1 MPSQRVILVT
11 GASGGIGRATSIAL
25 SNTFPSPAQP
35 EQLVLVLVG
44 RRQAELEETGRQCR
58 DGTLIEV
65 ATGDASNEEDVK
77 RIFEIVKSKYGRLD
91 VLFNNAGI
99 NDKSPGEFEDQD
111 MDVFRRVL
119 DINIMSAVL
128 FTKHAFRLMKAQEPQ
143 GGRIIN
149 NGSISATSPRP
160 NNTAYTLSKHA
171 IHGLTRSTSLDG
183 RKYHITCTELDIG
196 NAATD
201 LGSHV
206 KAGSLQADG
215 TKKVEPLMH
224 VDNVAKTVAFIA
236 SLPAEADILSLEII
250 ASGMPYVGRG

>member
-11 GASGGIGRATSIAL
+11 GASGGIGRASSIAL
-25 SNTFPSPAQP
+25 SNTFPSTAQP

-77 RIFEIVKSKYGRLD
+77 RIFETVKSKYGRLD
-91 VLFNNAGI
+91 VLFNVSVVNHHSKEQQLTRMMKNAGI

-128 FTKHAFRLMKAQEPQ
+128 V
-143 GGRIIN
+143 
-149 NGSISATSPRP
+149 SAMFF
-160 NNTAYTLSKHA
+160 YQTL
-171 IHGLTRSTSLDG
+171 R
-183 RKYHITCTELDIG
+183 R
-196 NAATD
+196 
-201 LGSHV
+201 
-206 KAGSLQADG
+206 
-215 TKKVEPLMH
+215 
-224 VDNVAKTVAFIA
+224 
-236 SLPAEADILSLEII
+236 
-250 ASGMPYVGRG
+250 